1 MTSCNI
7 LDLKLFL
14 ANTRSKGTRT
24 MHTYLRCAVLA
35 FVIIS
40 SDSVCWWLKPG
51 PFSSTQHS
59 KERSMRRIC
68 PLPSLKKKRPLPSHK
83 RKKSLCPSLG
93 RLPYTFIYWEY
104 ALYLPLTQNQSG
116 ENCKIRVCNI
126 SGEKNSIAL
135 VELSW
140 LTWNHA
146 IIIRPVTH
154 WTDCKP
160 WNRSSE
166 S

>member
-1 MTSCNI
+1 MVKTRPPCRHTA
-7 LDLKLFL
+7 LKG
-14 ANTRSKGTRT
+14 KGFEKD
-24 MHTYLRCAVLA
+24 M
-35 FVIIS
+35 S
-40 SDSVCWWLKPG
+40 SPIPLK
-51 PFSSTQHS
+51 
-59 KERSMRRIC
+59 EC
-68 PLPSLKKKRPLPSHK
+68 PLPSHK
-83 RKKSLCPSLG
+83 RKKTLRPPIG
-93 RLPYTFIYWEY
+93 RLHYTFIYWEY

-116 ENCKIRVCNI
+116 KNCKIRVCNI

-146 IIIRPVTH
+146 IIVRPVTH

-166 S
+166 SWSQGKR